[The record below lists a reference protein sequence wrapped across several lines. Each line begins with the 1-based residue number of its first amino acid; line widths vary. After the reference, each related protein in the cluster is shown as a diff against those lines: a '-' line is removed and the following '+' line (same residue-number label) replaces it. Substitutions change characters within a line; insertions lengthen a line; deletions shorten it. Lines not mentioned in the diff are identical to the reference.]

1 MLAVQQVNN
10 NKAMGLPF
18 FTCGDATRRESQEG
32 IACHAKQAKKLLDE
46 KERNHAYLNF
56 INFYHPSIMQFE

>member
-46 KERNHAYLNF
+46 KERNHA
-56 INFYHPSIMQFE
+56 